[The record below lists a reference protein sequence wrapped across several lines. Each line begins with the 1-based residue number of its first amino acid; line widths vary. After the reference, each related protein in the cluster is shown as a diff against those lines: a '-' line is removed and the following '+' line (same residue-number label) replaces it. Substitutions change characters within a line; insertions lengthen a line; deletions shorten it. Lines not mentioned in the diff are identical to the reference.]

1 MRATPERNA
10 SRSVLCTSHTDDSKF
25 SWAMCAFT
33 FGSEAAAMNAEPNE
47 FCRGDGGGGEV
58 VVVEVR
64 WWWWWR
70 KEVVMLAVAAR
81 HLQPAGAAPVPR
93 RAEDGDDERL
103 VLLDV
108 GRGDQQRLRRLV
120 LALELAEGV
129 GGE

>member
-1 MRATPERNA
+1 
-10 SRSVLCTSHTDDSKF
+10 
-25 SWAMCAFT
+25 
-33 FGSEAAAMNAEPNE
+33 
-47 FCRGDGGGGEV
+47 
-58 VVVEVR
+58 
-64 WWWWWR
+64 
-70 KEVVMLAVAAR
+70 MLAVAAR

-129 GGE
+129 GGEEREARQRELVEEARRVAARPQLDLVEVEGVDPRLLRDDERRLLHDRLARVGEGEGEGRREGGGEGCGGGW